1 MIKERNSGVSR
12 GFAFID
18 FPSVVLLP
26 SSWVNLTKFC
36 FNFDELTT
44 REAIVVEQ
52 GAARTMMDRIGD
64 DGLVVDGRKLFFEYR
79 FFFFFLVFGSANHI
93 GVCHFNS
100 LDFHV
105 ASSTLRS
112 R

>member
-52 GAARTMMDRIGD
+52 GAARAMMDRIGD
-64 DGLVVDGRKLFFEYR
+64 DGLVVDDRKLFFEYR
-79 FFFFFLVFGSANHI
+79 FFFFF
-93 GVCHFNS
+93 GVWVSQPYWCVS
-100 LDFHV
+100 LQ
-105 ASSTLRS
+105 LIRLPCC
-112 R
+112 